1 MGYNVEEIKRKDGSA
16 IYFHK
21 WVNDSIDKA
30 NIKGIFQIVHGA
42 AEHAKRYSQF
52 AEKLNEL
59 GYVVIGDDH
68 SGHGLAAKDN
78 DELGFFGEE
87 NGWNRFVDDELLITE
102 HMKEQYPNKPLI
114 LFGHSMGS
122 FIVRDYL
129 TRNPK
134 GISKCIICGTGY
146 ANAFMTKLALFMVG
160 IEKKNNGNMYRSERI
175 DKLTFGGFN
184 KKFKPTRTDF
194 DWLSR
199 EGDEVDK
206 YIADELCGFIFT
218 VKGYED
224 LFTGVRYIN
233 STEAFNKTI
242 KNIPI
247 LMISGDKDPVGAC
260 GKGVT
265 KVYNKLKQ
273 SGVEDITLKLY
284 EEGRHEIL
292 NETNRNDVY
301 NDIIQWIE

>member
-1 MGYNVEEIKRKDGSA
+1 MTYSGEEIKRKDGSE
-16 IYFHK
+16 ILIHK
-21 WVNDSIDKA
+21 WVNDNIDRA
-30 NIKGIFQIVHGA
+30 NIKGVFQIVHGA
-42 AEHAKRYSQF
+42 AEHAKRYEQF

-59 GYVVIGDDH
+59 GYVVVGDDH
-68 SGHGLAAKDN
+68 SGHGVAAKGDGN
-78 DELGFFGEE
+78 LGFFGEE
-87 NGWNRFVDDELLITE
+87 NGWNRLVEDEVLITK
-102 HMKEQYPNKPLI
+102 HIIEQYPDKPII

-129 TRNPK
+129 TRDPK

-146 ANAFMTKLALFMVG
+146 TNAFMTKLALHLVG
-160 IEKKNNGNMYRSERI
+160 VEKKKNGIMHRSERI

-199 EGDEVDK
+199 EGAEVDK

-233 STEAFNKTI
+233 SSEAFNKTV

-247 LMISGDKDPVGAC
+247 LMISGDKDPVGAA
-260 GKGVT
+260 GKGVK
-265 KVYNKLKQ
+265 KVYNKLKE

-301 NDIIQWIE
+301 KDIIQWIK

>member
-1 MGYNVEEIKRKDGSA
+1 MTYRGEEIKRKDGSA
-16 IYFHK
+16 IFIHK
-21 WVNDSIDKA
+21 WENDDIDMT

-42 AEHAKRYSQF
+42 AEHAKRYSKF

-68 SGHGLAAKDN
+68 SGHGLTAKN
-78 DELGFFGEE
+78 RENLGFFGEE
-87 NGWNRFVDDELLITE
+87 NGWNSMVEDEMLITKQ
-102 HMKEQYPNKPLI
+102 MMEQYPDKPII

-146 ANAFMTKLALFMVG
+146 TNAFMTKLALYMVRN
-160 IEKKNNGNMYRSERI
+160 EKKNNGIMYRSERI

-184 KKFKPTRTDF
+184 KKFKPTKTDF
-194 DWLSR
+194 DWLSK
-199 EGDEVDK
+199 EGTEVDK
-206 YIADELCGFIFT
+206 YISDELCGFIFT

-224 LFTGVRYIN
+224 LFTGVKYIN
-233 STEAFNKTI
+233 SREAFNKTA

-247 LMISGDKDPVGAC
+247 LMISGAKDPVGAS
-260 GKGVT
+260 GKGVK
-265 KVYNKLKQ
+265 KVYNKLKN
-273 SGVEDITLKLY
+273 SGVEDITLKLF

-301 NDIIQWIE
+301 NNIIQWIK

>member
-1 MGYNVEEIKRKDGSA
+1 MTYSGKEIKIKDGSEFF
-16 IYFHK
+16 IHK
-21 WVNDSIDKA
+21 WVNDNIEMA
-30 NIKGIFQIVHGA
+30 NIKGIVQIVHGA

-68 SGHGLAAKDN
+68 SGHGVMAKS
-78 DELGFFGEE
+78 DEKLGFFGEKDGWDRLVE
-87 NGWNRFVDDELLITE
+87 NEVVLTE
-102 HMKEQYPNKPLI
+102 YIMEQYPDKPII

-129 TRNPK
+129 TRDPK

-146 ANAFMTKLALFMVG
+146 TNAVMTKLALYMVG
-160 IEKKNNGNMYRSERI
+160 LEKKQKGIMHRSVRI

-199 EGDEVDK
+199 EGKEVDK

-224 LFTGVRYIN
+224 LFTGVKYIN
-233 STEAFNKTI
+233 SSEAFEKTA

-247 LMISGDKDPVGAC
+247 LMISGAKDPVGDS

-265 KVYNKLKQ
+265 KVYKKLKN

-301 NDIIQWIE
+301 KEIIEWIE